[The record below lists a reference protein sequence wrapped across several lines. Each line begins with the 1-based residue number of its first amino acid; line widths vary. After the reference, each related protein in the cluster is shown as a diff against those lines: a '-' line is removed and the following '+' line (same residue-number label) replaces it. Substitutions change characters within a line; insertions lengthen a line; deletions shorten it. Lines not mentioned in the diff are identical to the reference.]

1 MVSEAENGLASE
13 DKKLLLERYGL
24 DPDEF
29 LSEPPPPK
37 VLSLPSKTPFGCWET
52 EIREIENINIVLVSE
67 NERLVITEPC
77 DCSGFSCEKTFIL
90 FIFYLNEQIVKVNKF
105 LVILEMGFR
114 LRGERMC
121 KREEE
126 GS

>member
-1 MVSEAENGLASE
+1 VT
-13 DKKLLLERYGL
+13 
-24 DPDEF
+24 
-29 LSEPPPPK
+29 
-37 VLSLPSKTPFGCWET
+37 VV
-52 EIREIENINIVLVSE
+52 VLVVKKP
-67 NERLVITEPC
+67 L
-77 DCSGFSCEKTFIL
+77 
-90 FIFYLNEQIVKVNKF
+90 FYLNEQIVKVNKF